1 MTTSIQFP
9 NEAQSNAARQIV
21 ADREALALRTFT
33 PTQAVLAKSAGVF
46 HWTPEN
52 RRLYDYSS
60 GVLVANLGH
69 NPKRW
74 LGRLAGYMGWS
85 AEMLKPSNG
94 FDDYYAAVPLTAYNA
109 VTEIE
114 TRAAGPHF
122 PVPERCLPLASPRR
136 HERWSQSNFDVSLPN
151 HG

>member
-1 MTTSIQFP
+1 M
-9 NEAQSNAARQIV
+9 
-21 ADREALALRTFT
+21 
-33 PTQAVLAKSAGVF
+33 LAKSAGVF

-94 FDDYYAAVPLTAYNA
+94 FDDYYPAVPLTAYNA

-114 TRAAGPHF
+114 TRDGAVGQEPAG
-122 PVPERCLPLASPRR
+122 LAGRQPIADSHMGRVR
-136 HERWSQSNFDVSLPN
+136 Q
-151 HG
+151 

>member
-1 MTTSIQFP
+1 MTTPIQFP
-9 NEAQSNAARQIV
+9 NEIRSNAARQAV
-21 ADREALALRTFT
+21 TDYEALALRTFT

-94 FDDYYAAVPLTAYNA
+94 FDDYYPAVPLTAYNA

-114 TRAAGPHF
+114 TRRDGAVGQEPAG
-122 PVPERCLPLASPRR
+122 LAGRQPIADSHMGRVR
-136 HERWSQSNFDVSLPN
+136 Q
-151 HG
+151 